1 MKLECSDQDYQNKRQ
16 SHHLLLTK
24 QKWLVKEGN
33 LAKAALVIYKEK
45 AALQQRNNILKI
57 ADPQGWDTVN
67 DYLDDPTGRWTE
79 DAAVLRS
86 LWVLKKGNAPSDRPK
101 GGFAQ

>member
-1 MKLECSDQDYQNKRQ
+1 MQF
-16 SHHLLLTK
+16 HHLLLIE
-24 QKWLVKEGN
+24 QKLLVQDGN
-33 LAKAALVIYKEK
+33 LAKFALVIYNER

-67 DYLDDPTGRWTE
+67 DYLEGPTADGTE
-79 DAAVLRS
+79 DAAELRS
-86 LWVLKKGNAPSDRPK
+86 LWVLKKGNAPSDRNK